1 HHVQLGPLL
10 RHAEHPG
17 HRAARRGYL
26 QHRTVPA
33 PSRPDGVHRG
43 VLHPHRRA
51 DDGRGVRLVRA
62 GPGRNQPGITPPQWL
77 GPAQPASRRSV
88 RSARRGQL
96 PDPVGQGRVAVF
108 DGRAGRQ
115 LRAPAVPAGLSG
127 VSAWRHGRSLAVLRA
142 APGDGRYGIPAE
154 PHLAQ
159 ITRLPQLQ
167 RRRPARAAPGPGR
180 AGGDRAPARRRRA
193 QHHRRPVRPG
203 VQRPRPVHRA
213 GPGQGRYRRGSGHG
227 ADGSLAQERQ
237 GPVHRQR
244 GQPVRVRRPGQCPDI
259 LRHQGRDRT
268 GHGRRQLAA
277 NRALPAQTTVTVVA
291 GGTVVRVTNESWRV
305 RNNCPDRRAMP
316 MKLPEVEYEAPTTV
330 AEAVDLLA
338 EHGDEA
344 SVLAGGQSLI
354 PLLALRLARPEVLI
368 DINRVDELSGVSAA
382 DGHVTIGAM
391 TREYVAEE
399 SGTVADTL
407 PLLAAALPLIGHE
420 AIRSRGTIGGSLA
433 HADPAAELPAVAR
446 ALDAEFVVRGPSG
459 TRVIP
464 AAQWFDGYLTT
475 SRRPDELLAEVRFP
489 AARPGTGVSF
499 EEVARRHGDFA
510 IVGLAASLVLSGG
523 VISDARLAFAGVSDV
538 PVRATAAEDLLA
550 GERPSAELFDEAARR
565 ATEDLD
571 PPADLHGSS
580 DSRKTVAAAVVRR
593 GLRAAAD
600 NAARGSN

>member
-1 HHVQLGPLL
+1 
-10 RHAEHPG
+10 
-17 HRAARRGYL
+17 
-26 QHRTVPA
+26 
-33 PSRPDGVHRG
+33 
-43 VLHPHRRA
+43 
-51 DDGRGVRLVRA
+51 
-62 GPGRNQPGITPPQWL
+62 
-77 GPAQPASRRSV
+77 
-88 RSARRGQL
+88 
-96 PDPVGQGRVAVF
+96 
-108 DGRAGRQ
+108 
-115 LRAPAVPAGLSG
+115 
-127 VSAWRHGRSLAVLRA
+127 
-142 APGDGRYGIPAE
+142 
-154 PHLAQ
+154 
-159 ITRLPQLQ
+159 
-167 RRRPARAAPGPGR
+167 
-180 AGGDRAPARRRRA
+180 
-193 QHHRRPVRPG
+193 
-203 VQRPRPVHRA
+203 
-213 GPGQGRYRRGSGHG
+213 
-227 ADGSLAQERQ
+227 
-237 GPVHRQR
+237 
-244 GQPVRVRRPGQCPDI
+244 
-259 LRHQGRDRT
+259 
-268 GHGRRQLAA
+268 
-277 NRALPAQTTVTVVA
+277 
-291 GGTVVRVTNESWRV
+291 
-305 RNNCPDRRAMP
+305 
-316 MKLPEVEYEAPTTV
+316 MKLPPVEYEAPTTV
-330 AEAVDLLA
+330 AEAIDLLA

-489 AARPGTGVSF
+489 AAGPGTGVSF

-538 PVRATAAEDLLA
+538 PVRATAAEDLLV
-550 GERPSAELFDEAARR
+550 GERPSTELFEEAARR
-565 ATEDLD
+565 ATDDID

-580 DSRKTVAAAVVRR
+580 DYRKTVAAAVVRR